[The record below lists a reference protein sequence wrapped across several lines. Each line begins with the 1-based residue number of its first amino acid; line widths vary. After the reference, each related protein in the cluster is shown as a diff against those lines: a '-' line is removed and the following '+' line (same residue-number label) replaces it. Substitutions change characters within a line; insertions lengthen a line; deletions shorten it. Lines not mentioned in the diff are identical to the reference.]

1 MSDSKRLIH
10 VFVSGTVQGVYFRK
24 STQEKAQQLSL
35 NGWVRNR
42 LDGRVEAKILGEE
55 SDILS
60 MLNWLGK
67 GPVRARVNNVEIVWI
82 EEVEHL
88 TGFEILETV

>member
-24 STQEKAQQLSL
+24 STQERAQHLGL

-55 SDILS
+55 GDILS
-60 MLNWLGK
+60 MLSWLGK
-67 GPVRARVNNVEIVWI
+67 GPVHARVNNVEIVWV

-88 TGFEILETV
+88 NGFEILATV